1 MKSKITDIFREFF
14 QKYTKLLLAFI
25 GTLIV
30 EGAVVAV
37 SVLSV
42 LPLADYLVDPT
53 LSSPNYV
60 TQKVLDILKIIS
72 IEPSF
77 IIFGS
82 IFVFL
87 NLIKAVSNILIRYI
101 LLKIKYVILQKLTL
115 DTLHKFFDARWGFF
129 SKSNQGLLINT
140 LNKELTIIGDTVGH
154 LALIASYFFQLLFYL
169 ITPMIINYKLTLTTL
184 IMSLI
189 FLYPLFILN
198 NLGYRFGQKNTST
211 ANANTQTFT
220 EIFQAAKL
228 IIGFGNQTKAKNR
241 YENTFNAHVN
251 ATIKSQTL
259 TAAISIIVQPL
270 IIFAAIISIGFIIDD
285 KINIPEL
292 SAVFW
297 SLMAALPLLGK
308 IVHGRISISNFIPS
322 YEQLNLLRTNAAD
335 HKEFSGTKSF
345 ERLND
350 KIEFKNVSFKYPG
363 RYLGLNNCNILFK
376 KKKVTAITGK
386 SGSGKTTISDLILGL
401 QKTNKGKVLIDNIEI
416 NDFNINN
423 FRHKIGYVPQES
435 FLFNTSIENN
445 LLWAINGGKSNK
457 FDEKFLMKKNE
468 RDVKV
473 QECLRLANI
482 DKFIDSLPDGI
493 KTEVGDRGTRLSGGQ
508 KQRISLARAL
518 IRDPEILILDEATS
532 SIDDET
538 EKSIL
543 SSLNKL
549 KDSMTIIL
557 IAHRLSTLSCADEIY
572 VLDQGEIVESG
583 SFQDLSSNKD
593 SLIFDLKNSYREN

>member
-1 MKSKITDIFREFF
+1 M
-14 QKYTKLLLAFI
+14 
-25 GTLIV
+25 
-30 EGAVVAV
+30 
-37 SVLSV
+37 
-42 LPLADYLVDPT
+42 
-53 LSSPNYV
+53 
-60 TQKVLDILKIIS
+60 
-72 IEPSF
+72 
-77 IIFGS
+77 
-82 IFVFL
+82 
-87 NLIKAVSNILIRYI
+87 
-101 LLKIKYVILQKLTL
+101 
-115 DTLHKFFDARWGFF
+115 GFF

-198 NLGYRFGQKNTST
+198 NIGYRFGQKNTST

-228 IIGFGNQTKAKNR
+228 IIGFGNQTKAKSR

-259 TAAISIIVQPL
+259 TAAIAIIVQPL

-285 KINIPEL
+285 QINIPEL

-322 YEQLNLLRTNAAD
+322 YEQLNFLRTNAAD
-335 HKEFSGTKSF
+335 HKEFSGTKNF
-345 ERLND
+345 ESLND

-363 RYLGLNNCNILFK
+363 RYLGLNNCNLLFK
-376 KKKVTAITGK
+376 KNKVTAITGK

-401 QKTNKGKVLIDNIEI
+401 QKTSKGKVLVDNIEI
-416 NDFNINN
+416 NEYDINK
-423 FRHKIGYVPQES
+423 FRHKIGYVPQDS

-445 LLWAINGGKSNK
+445 LLWARNDLGKNK
-457 FDEKFLMKKNE
+457 KEEKFLMDKNE
-468 RDVKV
+468 RNVKV
-473 QECLRLANI
+473 EECLKLANI

-518 IRDPEILILDEATS
+518 IRNPEILILDEATS

-538 EKSIL
+538 EKLIL
-543 SSLNKL
+543 SSINKL
-549 KDSMTIIL
+549 KNNMTIIL

-583 SFQDLSSNKD
+583 SFKNLSSNKD
-593 SLIFDLKNSYREN
+593 SLIFDLKNSYRED

>member
-1 MKSKITDIFREFF
+1 MKSTITDIFIEFF
-14 QKYTKLLLAFI
+14 KKYTKLLLAFI
-25 GTLIV
+25 GTLFV
-30 EGAVVAV
+30 EGTVVAI

-53 LSSPNYV
+53 LSSPNYI
-60 TQKVLDILKIIS
+60 TQKVLDILKIVS

-77 IIFGS
+77 LIFGS
-82 IFVFL
+82 IFVVL
-87 NLIKAVSNILIRYI
+87 NLIKGVSNILIRYI
-101 LLKIKYVILQKLTL
+101 LIKIKYDILQKLTL
-115 DTLHKFFDARWGFF
+115 DTLDKFFDARWGFF
-129 SKSNQGLLINT
+129 SRSNQGLLINT

-154 LALIASYFFQLLFYL
+154 FALITSYFFQLLLYL

-184 IMSLI
+184 IISLI

-198 NLGYRFGQKNTST
+198 NIGYRFGQKNTST

-220 EIFQAAKL
+220 ETFQAAKL
-228 IIGFGNQTKAKNR
+228 IIGFGNQTRAKNR

-251 ATIKSQTL
+251 ASIKSQTF
-259 TAAISIIVQPL
+259 TAAIQIIVQPL
-270 IIFAAIISIGFIIDD
+270 IIFAGIISIGLIIDD
-285 KINIPEL
+285 NINIPEL

-308 IVHGRISISNFIPS
+308 IVHGRISVSNFIPS

-376 KKKVTAITGK
+376 KNKITAITGK
-386 SGSGKTTISDLILGL
+386 SGSGKTTVSDLILGL

-423 FRHKIGYVPQES
+423 FRNKIGYVPQES
-435 FLFNTSIENN
+435 FLFNTTIENN
-445 LLWAINGGKSNK
+445 LLWAINGEKVNEFG
-457 FDEKFLMKKNE
+457 EKFLMKKNE

-473 QECLRLANI
+473 QDCLRLANI
-482 DKFIDSLPDGI
+482 DKFINSLPDGT

-518 IRDPEILILDEATS
+518 IRNPKILILDEATS

-583 SFQDLSSNKD
+583 SFQNLSSNKD
-593 SLIFDLKNSYREN
+593 SLIFDIRNSYKEN

>member
-60 TQKVLDILKIIS
+60 TQKVIDILKIIS

-532 SIDDET
+532 SIDDDT

>member
-1 MKSKITDIFREFF
+1 MKTKITDIFLEFF
-14 QKYTKLLLAFI
+14 KKYTKLLLAFI
-25 GTLIV
+25 GTLFV
-30 EGAVVAV
+30 EGAVVAI
-37 SVLSV
+37 SVLAV

-53 LSSPNYV
+53 LSSPNYI

-77 IIFGS
+77 IVFGS
-82 IFVFL
+82 IFVVL
-87 NLIKAVSNILIRYI
+87 NLIKGVSNVLIRYI
-101 LLKIKYVILQKLTL
+101 LIKIKYVILQKLTL
-115 DTLHKFFDARWGFF
+115 DTLDKFFDARWGFF
-129 SKSNQGLLINT
+129 SRSNQGLLINT

-154 LALIASYFFQLLFYL
+154 FALITSYFFQLLLYL
-169 ITPMIINYKLTLTTL
+169 ITPMVINYKLTLTTL

-259 TAAISIIVQPL
+259 TAAIQIIVQPL
-270 IIFAAIISIGFIIDD
+270 IIFAGVISIGLIIDD
-285 KINIPEL
+285 NINIPEL

-297 SLMAALPLLGK
+297 SLMGALPLLGK
-308 IVHGRISISNFIPS
+308 IVHGRISVSNFIPS

-363 RYLGLNNCNILFK
+363 RYLGLNNFNILFK
-376 KKKVTAITGK
+376 KNKITAITGK
-386 SGSGKTTISDLILGL
+386 SGSGKTTVSDLILGL

-416 NDFNINN
+416 SDFNINN
-423 FRHKIGYVPQES
+423 LRNKIGYVPQES
-435 FLFNTSIENN
+435 YLFNTTIENN
-445 LLWAINGGKSNK
+445 LLWAINDEKVNK

-468 RDVKV
+468 IDVKV

-482 DKFIDSLPDGI
+482 DKFINSLPDGV

-518 IRDPEILILDEATS
+518 IRDPKILILDEATS

-549 KDSMTIIL
+549 KNSMTIIL

-583 SFQDLSSNKD
+583 SFQNLSSNKD
-593 SLIFDLKNSYREN
+593 SLIFDIRNSYKEN

>member
-1 MKSKITDIFREFF
+1 M
-14 QKYTKLLLAFI
+14 
-25 GTLIV
+25 
-30 EGAVVAV
+30 EGAVVAI
-37 SVLSV
+37 SVLAV

-53 LSSPNYV
+53 LSSPNYI

-77 IIFGS
+77 IVFGS

-87 NLIKAVSNILIRYI
+87 NLIKGVSNVLIRYI
-101 LLKIKYVILQKLTL
+101 LIKIKYVILQKLTL
-115 DTLHKFFDARWGFF
+115 DTLDKFFDARWGFF
-129 SKSNQGLLINT
+129 SRSNQGLLINT

-154 LALIASYFFQLLFYL
+154 FALITSYFFQLLLYL
-169 ITPMIINYKLTLTTL
+169 ITPMVINYKLTLTTL

-259 TAAISIIVQPL
+259 TAAIQIIVQPL
-270 IIFAAIISIGFIIDD
+270 IIFAGVISIGLIIDD
-285 KINIPEL
+285 NINIPEL

-297 SLMAALPLLGK
+297 SLMGALPLLGK
-308 IVHGRISISNFIPS
+308 IVHGRISVSNFIPS

-363 RYLGLNNCNILFK
+363 RYLGLNNFNILFK
-376 KKKVTAITGK
+376 KNKITAITGK
-386 SGSGKTTISDLILGL
+386 SGSGKTTVSDLILGL

-416 NDFNINN
+416 SDFNINN
-423 FRHKIGYVPQES
+423 LRNKIGYVPQES
-435 FLFNTSIENN
+435 FLFNTTIENN
-445 LLWAINGGKSNK
+445 LLWAINDEKVNK

-468 RDVKV
+468 IDVKV

-482 DKFIDSLPDGI
+482 DKFINSLPDGV

-518 IRDPEILILDEATS
+518 IRNPKILILDEATS

-549 KDSMTIIL
+549 KNSMTIIL

-583 SFQDLSSNKD
+583 SFQNLSSNKD
-593 SLIFDLKNSYREN
+593 SLIFDIRNSYKEN

>member
-1 MKSKITDIFREFF
+1 MKSKITDIFLEFF
-14 QKYTKLLLAFI
+14 KKYTKLLLAFI
-25 GTLIV
+25 GTLFV

-53 LSSPNYV
+53 LSSPNYI
-60 TQKVLDILKIIS
+60 TQKVLDILKILS

-82 IFVFL
+82 IFVLL
-87 NLIKAVSNILIRYI
+87 NLIKGVSNILIRYI
-101 LLKIKYVILQKLTL
+101 LIKIKYDILQKLTL
-115 DTLHKFFDARWGFF
+115 DTLDKFFDARWGFF
-129 SKSNQGLLINT
+129 SRSNQGLLINT

-154 LALIASYFFQLLFYL
+154 FALITSYFFQLLLYL

-184 IMSLI
+184 IISLI

-198 NLGYRFGQKNTST
+198 NIGYRFGQKNTST

-228 IIGFGNQTKAKNR
+228 IIGFGNQTIAKNR

-251 ATIKSQTL
+251 ATIKSQTF
-259 TAAISIIVQPL
+259 TAAIQIIVQPL
-270 IIFAAIISIGFIIDD
+270 IIFAGIISIGLIIDD
-285 KINIPEL
+285 NINIPEL

-297 SLMAALPLLGK
+297 SLMGALPLLGK
-308 IVHGRISISNFIPS
+308 IVHGRISVSNFIPS

-335 HKEFSGTKSF
+335 YKEFFGTKSF

-376 KKKVTAITGK
+376 KNKITAITGK
-386 SGSGKTTISDLILGL
+386 SGSGKTTVSDLILGL
-401 QKTNKGKVLIDNIEI
+401 QKTDKGKVLIDNIEI

-423 FRHKIGYVPQES
+423 FRNKIGYVPQES
-435 FLFNTSIENN
+435 FLFNTTIENN
-445 LLWAINGGKSNK
+445 LLWAINGEKVNEFG
-457 FDEKFLMKKNE
+457 EKFLMKKNE

-473 QECLRLANI
+473 QDCLRLANI
-482 DKFIDSLPDGI
+482 DKFINSLPDGI

-518 IRDPEILILDEATS
+518 IRNPKILILDEATS

-572 VLDQGEIVESG
+572 VLDQGEIVETG
-583 SFQDLSSNKD
+583 SFQNLSSNKD
-593 SLIFDLKNSYREN
+593 SLIFDIRNSYKEN

>member
-60 TQKVLDILKIIS
+60 TQKVINILKIIN

-82 IFVFL
+82 IFVVL

-198 NLGYRFGQKNTST
+198 NIGYRFGQKNTST

-228 IIGFGNQTKAKNR
+228 IIGFGNQTKAKSR

-259 TAAISIIVQPL
+259 TAAIAIIVQPL

-285 KINIPEL
+285 QINIPEL

-322 YEQLNLLRTNAAD
+322 YEQLNFLRTNAAD
-335 HKEFSGTKSF
+335 HKEFSGTKNF
-345 ERLND
+345 ESLND
-350 KIEFKNVSFKYPG
+350 KIEFKNVSFRYPG
-363 RYLGLNNCNILFK
+363 RYLGLNNCNLLFK
-376 KKKVTAITGK
+376 KNKVTAITGK

-401 QKTNKGKVLIDNIEI
+401 QKTSKGKVLVDNIEI
-416 NDFNINN
+416 NEYDINK
-423 FRHKIGYVPQES
+423 FRHKIGYVPQDS

-445 LLWAINGGKSNK
+445 LLWARNDLGKNK
-457 FDEKFLMKKNE
+457 KEEKFLMDKNE
-468 RDVKV
+468 RNVKV
-473 QECLRLANI
+473 EECLKLANI

-518 IRDPEILILDEATS
+518 IRNPEILILDEATS

-538 EKSIL
+538 EKLIL
-543 SSLNKL
+543 SSINKL
-549 KDSMTIIL
+549 KNNMTIIL

-583 SFQDLSSNKD
+583 SFKNLSSNKD
-593 SLIFDLKNSYREN
+593 SLIFDLKNSYRED

>member
-1 MKSKITDIFREFF
+1 MKSKITDIFLEFF
-14 QKYTKLLLAFI
+14 KKYTKLLLAFI
-25 GTLIV
+25 GTLFV

-53 LSSPNYV
+53 LSSPNYI
-60 TQKVLDILKIIS
+60 TQKVLDILKILS

-87 NLIKAVSNILIRYI
+87 NLIKGVSNILIRYI
-101 LLKIKYVILQKLTL
+101 LIKIKYDILQKLTL
-115 DTLHKFFDARWGFF
+115 DTLDKFFDARWGFF
-129 SKSNQGLLINT
+129 SRSNQGLLINT

-154 LALIASYFFQLLFYL
+154 FALITSYFFQLLLYL

-184 IMSLI
+184 IISLI

-198 NLGYRFGQKNTST
+198 NIGYRFGQKNTST

-228 IIGFGNQTKAKNR
+228 IIGFGNQTIAKNR

-251 ATIKSQTL
+251 ATIKSQTF
-259 TAAISIIVQPL
+259 TAAIQIIVQPL
-270 IIFAAIISIGFIIDD
+270 IIFAGIISIGLIIDD
-285 KINIPEL
+285 NINIPEL

-308 IVHGRISISNFIPS
+308 IVHGRISVSNFIPS

-335 HKEFSGTKSF
+335 YKEFFGTKSF

-376 KKKVTAITGK
+376 KNKITAITGK
-386 SGSGKTTISDLILGL
+386 SGSGKTTVSDLILGL

-423 FRHKIGYVPQES
+423 FRSKIGYVPQES
-435 FLFNTSIENN
+435 FLFNTTIENN
-445 LLWAINGGKSNK
+445 LLWAINGEKVNEFG
-457 FDEKFLMKKNE
+457 EKFLMKKNE

-473 QECLRLANI
+473 QDCLRLANI
-482 DKFIDSLPDGI
+482 DKFINSLPDGI

-518 IRDPEILILDEATS
+518 IRNPKILILDEATS

-572 VLDQGEIVESG
+572 VLDQGEIVETG
-583 SFQDLSSNKD
+583 SFKNLSSNKD
-593 SLIFDLKNSYREN
+593 SLIFDIRNSYKEN

>member
-1 MKSKITDIFREFF
+1 MKTKITDIFLEFF
-14 QKYTKLLLAFI
+14 KKYTKLLLAFI
-25 GTLIV
+25 GTLFV
-30 EGAVVAV
+30 EGAVVAI
-37 SVLSV
+37 SVLAV

-53 LSSPNYV
+53 LSSPNYI

-77 IIFGS
+77 IVFGS

-87 NLIKAVSNILIRYI
+87 NLIKGVSNVLIRYI
-101 LLKIKYVILQKLTL
+101 LIKIKYVILQKLTL
-115 DTLHKFFDARWGFF
+115 DTLDKFFDARWGFF
-129 SKSNQGLLINT
+129 SRSNQGLLINT

-154 LALIASYFFQLLFYL
+154 FALITSYFFQLLLYL
-169 ITPMIINYKLTLTTL
+169 ITPMVINYKLTLTTL

-259 TAAISIIVQPL
+259 TAAIQIIVQPL
-270 IIFAAIISIGFIIDD
+270 IIFAGVISIGLIIDD
-285 KINIPEL
+285 NINIPEL

-297 SLMAALPLLGK
+297 SLMGALPLLGK
-308 IVHGRISISNFIPS
+308 IVHGRISVSNFIPS

-363 RYLGLNNCNILFK
+363 RYLGLNNFNILFK
-376 KKKVTAITGK
+376 KNKITAITGK
-386 SGSGKTTISDLILGL
+386 SGSGKTTVSDLILGL

-416 NDFNINN
+416 SDFNINN
-423 FRHKIGYVPQES
+423 LRNKIGYVPQES
-435 FLFNTSIENN
+435 YLFNTTIENN
-445 LLWAINGGKSNK
+445 LLWAINDEKVNK

-468 RDVKV
+468 IDVKV

-482 DKFIDSLPDGI
+482 DKFINSLPDGV

-518 IRDPEILILDEATS
+518 IRDPKILILDEATS

-549 KDSMTIIL
+549 KNSMTIIL

-583 SFQDLSSNKD
+583 SFQNLSSNKD
-593 SLIFDLKNSYREN
+593 SLIFDIRNSYKEN

>member
-1 MKSKITDIFREFF
+1 MKSKITDIFLEFF
-14 QKYTKLLLAFI
+14 KKYTKLLLAFI
-25 GTLIV
+25 GTLFV

-53 LSSPNYV
+53 LSSPNYI
-60 TQKVLDILKIIS
+60 TQKVLDILKILS

-87 NLIKAVSNILIRYI
+87 NLIKGVSNILIRYI
-101 LLKIKYVILQKLTL
+101 LIKIKYDILQKLTL
-115 DTLHKFFDARWGFF
+115 DTLDKFFDARWGFF
-129 SKSNQGLLINT
+129 SRSNQGLLINT

-154 LALIASYFFQLLFYL
+154 FALITSYFFQLLLYL

-184 IMSLI
+184 IISLI

-198 NLGYRFGQKNTST
+198 NIGYRFGQKNTST

-228 IIGFGNQTKAKNR
+228 IIGFGNQTIAKNR

-251 ATIKSQTL
+251 ATIKSQTF
-259 TAAISIIVQPL
+259 TAAIQIIVQPL
-270 IIFAAIISIGFIIDD
+270 IIFAGIISIGLIIDD
-285 KINIPEL
+285 NINIPEL

-308 IVHGRISISNFIPS
+308 IVHGRISVSNFIPS

-335 HKEFSGTKSF
+335 YKEFFGTKSF

-376 KKKVTAITGK
+376 KNKITAITGK
-386 SGSGKTTISDLILGL
+386 SGSGKTTVSDLILGL
-401 QKTNKGKVLIDNIEI
+401 QKTDKGKVLIDNIEI

-423 FRHKIGYVPQES
+423 FRSKIGYVPQES
-435 FLFNTSIENN
+435 FLFNTTIENN
-445 LLWAINGGKSNK
+445 LLWAINGEKVNEFG
-457 FDEKFLMKKNE
+457 EKFLMKKNE

-473 QECLRLANI
+473 QDCLRLANI
-482 DKFIDSLPDGI
+482 DKFINSLPDGI

-518 IRDPEILILDEATS
+518 IRNPKILILDEATS

-572 VLDQGEIVESG
+572 VLDQGEIVETG
-583 SFQDLSSNKD
+583 SFKNLSSNKD
-593 SLIFDLKNSYREN
+593 SLIFDIRNSYKEN

>member
-532 SIDDET
+532 SIDDDT

>member
-1 MKSKITDIFREFF
+1 MKTKITDIFLEFF
-14 QKYTKLLLAFI
+14 KKYTKLLLAFI
-25 GTLIV
+25 GTLFV
-30 EGAVVAV
+30 EGAVVAI
-37 SVLSV
+37 SVLAV

-53 LSSPNYV
+53 LSSPNYI

-77 IIFGS
+77 IVFGS

-87 NLIKAVSNILIRYI
+87 NLIKGVSNVLIRYI
-101 LLKIKYVILQKLTL
+101 LIKIKYVILQKLTL
-115 DTLHKFFDARWGFF
+115 DTLDKFFDARWGFF
-129 SKSNQGLLINT
+129 SRSNQGLLINT

-154 LALIASYFFQLLFYL
+154 FALITSYFFQLLLYL
-169 ITPMIINYKLTLTTL
+169 ITPMVINYKLTLTTL

-259 TAAISIIVQPL
+259 TAAIQIIVQPL
-270 IIFAAIISIGFIIDD
+270 IIFAGVISIGLIIDD
-285 KINIPEL
+285 NINIPEL

-297 SLMAALPLLGK
+297 SLMGALPLLGK
-308 IVHGRISISNFIPS
+308 IVHGRISVSNFIPS

-363 RYLGLNNCNILFK
+363 RYLGLNNFNILFK
-376 KKKVTAITGK
+376 KNKITAITGK
-386 SGSGKTTISDLILGL
+386 SGSGKTTVSDLILGL
-401 QKTNKGKVLIDNIEI
+401 QKSNKGKVLIDNIEI
-416 NDFNINN
+416 SDFNINN
-423 FRHKIGYVPQES
+423 LRNKIGYVPQES
-435 FLFNTSIENN
+435 YLFNTTIENN
-445 LLWAINGGKSNK
+445 LLWAINDEKVNK

-468 RDVKV
+468 IDVKV

-482 DKFIDSLPDGI
+482 DKFINSLPDGV

-518 IRDPEILILDEATS
+518 IRDPKILILDEATS

-549 KDSMTIIL
+549 KNSMTIIL

-583 SFQDLSSNKD
+583 SFQNLSSNKD
-593 SLIFDLKNSYREN
+593 SLIFDIRNSYKEN

>member
-82 IFVFL
+82 IFVVL

-532 SIDDET
+532 SIDDDT

>member
-1 MKSKITDIFREFF
+1 MKTKITDIFLEFF
-14 QKYTKLLLAFI
+14 KKYTKLLLAFI
-25 GTLIV
+25 GTLFV
-30 EGAVVAV
+30 EGAVVAI
-37 SVLSV
+37 SVLAV

-53 LSSPNYV
+53 LSSPNYI

-77 IIFGS
+77 IVFGS

-87 NLIKAVSNILIRYI
+87 NLIKGVSNVLIRYI
-101 LLKIKYVILQKLTL
+101 LIKIKYVILQKLTL
-115 DTLHKFFDARWGFF
+115 DTLDKFFDARWGFF
-129 SKSNQGLLINT
+129 SRSNQGLLINT
-140 LNKELTIIGDTVGH
+140 LNKELTVIGDTVGH

-184 IMSLI
+184 IISLI

-198 NLGYRFGQKNTST
+198 NIGYRFGQKNTST

-259 TAAISIIVQPL
+259 TAAIQIIVQPL
-270 IIFAAIISIGFIIDD
+270 IIFAGVISIGLIIDD
-285 KINIPEL
+285 NINIPEL

-297 SLMAALPLLGK
+297 SLMGALPLLGK
-308 IVHGRISISNFIPS
+308 IVHGRISVSNFIPS

-363 RYLGLNNCNILFK
+363 RYLGLNNFNILFK
-376 KKKVTAITGK
+376 KNKITAITGK
-386 SGSGKTTISDLILGL
+386 SGSGKTTVSDLILGL

-416 NDFNINN
+416 SDFNINN
-423 FRHKIGYVPQES
+423 LRNKIGYVPQES
-435 FLFNTSIENN
+435 YLFNTTIENN
-445 LLWAINGGKSNK
+445 LLWAINDEKVNK

-468 RDVKV
+468 IDVKV

-482 DKFIDSLPDGI
+482 DKFINSLPDGV

-518 IRDPEILILDEATS
+518 IRDPKILILDEATS

-549 KDSMTIIL
+549 KNSMTIIL

-583 SFQDLSSNKD
+583 SFQNLSSNKD
-593 SLIFDLKNSYREN
+593 SLIFDIRNSYKEN

>member
-1 MKSKITDIFREFF
+1 MKTKITDIFLEFF
-14 QKYTKLLLAFI
+14 KKYTKLLLAFI
-25 GTLIV
+25 GTLFV
-30 EGAVVAV
+30 EGAVVAI
-37 SVLSV
+37 SVLAV

-53 LSSPNYV
+53 LSSPNYI

-77 IIFGS
+77 IVFGS
-82 IFVFL
+82 IFVVL
-87 NLIKAVSNILIRYI
+87 NLIKGVSNVLIRYI
-101 LLKIKYVILQKLTL
+101 LIKIKYVILQKLTL
-115 DTLHKFFDARWGFF
+115 DTLDKFFDARWGFF
-129 SKSNQGLLINT
+129 SRSNQGLLINT

-154 LALIASYFFQLLFYL
+154 FALITSYFFQLLLYL
-169 ITPMIINYKLTLTTL
+169 ITPMVINYKLTLTTL

-259 TAAISIIVQPL
+259 TAAIQIIVQPL
-270 IIFAAIISIGFIIDD
+270 IIFAGVISIGLIIDD
-285 KINIPEL
+285 NINIPEL

-297 SLMAALPLLGK
+297 SLMGALPLLGK
-308 IVHGRISISNFIPS
+308 IVHGRISVSNFIPS

-363 RYLGLNNCNILFK
+363 RYLGLNNFNILFK
-376 KKKVTAITGK
+376 KNKITAITGK
-386 SGSGKTTISDLILGL
+386 SGSGKTTVSDLILGL
-401 QKTNKGKVLIDNIEI
+401 QKSNKGKVLIDNIEI
-416 NDFNINN
+416 SDFNINN
-423 FRHKIGYVPQES
+423 LRNKIGYVPQES
-435 FLFNTSIENN
+435 YLFNTTIENN
-445 LLWAINGGKSNK
+445 LLWAINDEKVNK

-468 RDVKV
+468 IDVKV

-482 DKFIDSLPDGI
+482 DKFINSLPDGV

-518 IRDPEILILDEATS
+518 IRDPKILILDEATS

-549 KDSMTIIL
+549 KNSMTIIL

-583 SFQDLSSNKD
+583 SFQNLSSNKD
-593 SLIFDLKNSYREN
+593 SLIFDIRNSYKEN